1 MAHNTQRHE
10 KFRAEEKEVISVPK
24 KANPLDIWGTT
35 APSKTANGR
44 QNRVLGAAN
53 KVGIT
58 QVPNILT
65 PHGGESYNP
74 SGDAHQALLQTI
86 VNIDDKL
93 VNGIQMPSRVK
104 DLSKFDAQSK
114 KAKPRSKKE
123 AKIQE
128 ELEIKRKIKENV
140 LMEYNYGKFLKDANK
155 DKKDQKKKLEI
166 RDAHKA
172 ELKKKLFKGE
182 LQPTLRKI
190 GSGTY
195 IPRAKEFEDFDK
207 IRGVLKETSGDMACL
222 LRDQYDNIFR
232 TGKIE
237 PVKAGKNKQR
247 KYREFKAHNI
257 YETSMETRL
266 IKTRMAPIKG
276 NEEELKVL

>member
-1 MAHNTQRHE
+1 MKTSRKVIAKKRNREQRGKDNSSIQNQIGSEAKAHNLKNKVKLIQDAKKQAGLKLFKVEAEPDQDLKKALDKDRFQKKKIDLPVKIELQLKAMAHNTQRHE

-123 AKIQE
+123 AKILE

-155 DKKDQKKKLEI
+155 DKKDQSKILILISRKK
-166 RDAHKA
+166 
-172 ELKKKLFKGE
+172 
-182 LQPTLRKI
+182 T
-190 GSGTY
+190 
-195 IPRAKEFEDFDK
+195 
-207 IRGVLKETSGDMACL
+207 
-222 LRDQYDNIFR
+222 
-232 TGKIE
+232 
-237 PVKAGKNKQR
+237 
-247 KYREFKAHNI
+247 
-257 YETSMETRL
+257 
-266 IKTRMAPIKG
+266 
-276 NEEELKVL
+276 